1 MKKMHSYEIDMTANV
16 VVVTKKFF
24 EASTQLGTDEIDLMK
39 QFRDL
44 GLKIVVETRKPRTKK
59 QKKEDG
65 KKPLLTYKMMRAYIA
80 SLDVADELMDDFKA
94 ICESAKERGDRLAYV
109 NKWFHEQCPNYY
121 NVPTF
126 DENHRVVL
134 DPNKAVA

>member
-1 MKKMHSYEIDMTANV
+1 MKKMHSYEIDMTKNV

-24 EASTQLGTDEIDLMK
+24 EASTQLDTEELK
-39 QFRDL
+39 LLQQFREL
-44 GLKIVVETRKPRTKK
+44 GLTIVVETRKPRTKK

-80 SLDVADELMDDFKA
+80 ALDVADELLDDFDA
-94 ICESAKERGDRLAYV
+94 ICESAKARGDRLTYV

-126 DENHRVVL
+126 NEEHKVVL
-134 DPNKAVA
+134 DPNKASA

>member
-1 MKKMHSYEIDMTANV
+1 MKKMHSYEIDMTKNV

-24 EASTQLGTDEIDLMK
+24 EESTQLNTDEFKLLH

-44 GLKIVVETRKPRTKK
+44 GLAIVVETRKPRTKK

-80 SLDVADELMDDFKA
+80 ALDVADELMDDFDA
-94 ICESAKERGDRLAYV
+94 ICESAKARGDRLAYI

-126 DENHRVVL
+126 NDDHKVVL
-134 DPNKAVA
+134 DPNKAAA

>member
-1 MKKMHSYEIDMTANV
+1 MKKMHSYEIDMTKNV

-24 EASTQLGTDEIDLMK
+24 EESTQLNTDEFKLLQ

-44 GLKIVVETRKPRTKK
+44 GLAIVVETRKPRTKK

-80 SLDVADELMDDFKA
+80 ALDVADELMDDFDA
-94 ICESAKERGDRLAYV
+94 ICESAKARGDRLSYV
-109 NKWFHEQCPNYY
+109 NNWFHEQCPNYY

-126 DENHRVVL
+126 NDDHKVVL
-134 DPNKAVA
+134 DPNKAAA

>member
-1 MKKMHSYEIDMTANV
+1 MKKMHSYEIDMTKNV

-24 EASTQLGTDEIDLMK
+24 EESTQLNTDEFKLLQ

-44 GLKIVVETRKPRTKK
+44 GLAIVVETRKPRTKK
-59 QKKEDG
+59 QKKEDS

-80 SLDVADELMDDFKA
+80 ALDVADELMDDFKA
-94 ICESAKERGDRLAYV
+94 ICESAKARGDRLAYV

-126 DENHRVVL
+126 NDDHKVVY
-134 DPNKAVA
+134 DPNKASA

>member
-1 MKKMHSYEIDMTANV
+1 MKKMHSYEIDMTKNV

-24 EASTQLGTDEIDLMK
+24 EESTQLNTDEFKLLQ

-44 GLKIVVETRKPRTKK
+44 GLAIVVETRKPRTKK

-65 KKPLLTYKMMRAYIA
+65 KKPLLTYKMMHAYIA
-80 SLDVADELMDDFKA
+80 ALDVADELMDDFDA
-94 ICESAKERGDRLAYV
+94 ICESAKARGDRLAYV

-126 DENHRVVL
+126 NDDHKVVL
-134 DPNKAVA
+134 DPNKAAA

>member
-1 MKKMHSYEIDMTANV
+1 MKKIHSYEIDMTANV

-24 EASTQLGTDEIDLMK
+24 EASTQLGTDEIKLMK

-44 GLKIVVETRKPRTKK
+44 GLNIVVETRKPRTKK
-59 QKKEDG
+59 AKKEDG

-80 SLDVADELMDDFKA
+80 ALDVADELMDDFDA
-94 ICESAKERGDRLAYV
+94 ICESAKARGDRLSYV

-126 DENHRVVL
+126 NDDHKVVL
-134 DPNKAVA
+134 DPNKAAA

>member
-1 MKKMHSYEIDMTANV
+1 MKKMHSYEIDMTKNLV
-16 VVVTKKFF
+16 GVTKKFF
-24 EASTQLGTDEIDLMK
+24 EESTQLNTDEFKLLQ

-44 GLKIVVETRKPRTKK
+44 GLAIVVETRKPRTKK

-80 SLDVADELMDDFKA
+80 ALDVADELMDDFKA
-94 ICESAKERGDRLAYV
+94 ICESAKARGDRLAYV

-126 DENHRVVL
+126 NDDHKVVL
-134 DPNKAVA
+134 DPNKAAA

>member
-1 MKKMHSYEIDMTANV
+1 MKKMHSYEIDMTKNV

-24 EASTQLGTDEIDLMK
+24 EESTQLNTDEFKLLQ

-44 GLKIVVETRKPRTKK
+44 GLAIVVETRKPRTKK
-59 QKKEDG
+59 QKKEDS

-80 SLDVADELMDDFKA
+80 ALDVADELMDDFDT
-94 ICESAKERGDRLAYV
+94 ICESAKARGDRLVYV
-109 NKWFHEQCPNYY
+109 NNWFHEQCPNYY

-126 DENHRVVL
+126 NDDHKVVL
-134 DPNKAVA
+134 DPNKGAA